1 MSKKHKKLLKEYLIQ
16 DKIEQERVKD
26 LKNMMPVSN
35 GLSINVFADQD
46 DDCVY
51 IKMDGFV
58 DFDDCSNYAYFLH
71 EYLPLL
77 LYKTNIIV

>member
-1 MSKKHKKLLKEYLIQ
+1 MSKKIKKQLKEYLKQ
-16 DKIEQERVKD
+16 DKIEQSKIAN
-26 LKNMMPVSN
+26 LSNMMPVSN
-35 GLSINVFADQD
+35 GLSINVFADED

-58 DFDDCSNYAYFLH
+58 DYEDCSNYAYFLH

-77 LYKTNIIV
+77 LYKTNVII

>member
-1 MSKKHKKLLKEYLIQ
+1 MSNKHKKLLKKYL
-16 DKIEQERVKD
+16 KKD
-26 LKNMMPVSN
+26 LQEQKRISNLYNFMPVSN
-35 GLSINVFADQD
+35 GLSINVFADKE

-58 DFDDCSNYAYFLH
+58 DYDDCSNYAHFLH

-77 LYKTNIIV
+77 LYKTEIIV